1 MALEVGRVC
10 MKTAGR
16 EAGRYCVVLKK
27 LDDTFVLV
35 TGPKVLTGVKRRRCN
50 IEHLEPTQHTV
61 KIKSEAAE
69 SEVIKAYENIG
80 LLKKFGLR
88 KPSPEVVK
96 EAEKKVPVKKGEK
109 PKKEEKKEKP
119 PEKKPEKK
127 PKEKP
132 KEEKKVEEKKPKEK
146 KGLTIKLKIPSL
158 RKAKKPEK
166 KEKPKKKPVKK
177 KVVKKKPKKKP
188 KKKK

>member
-1 MALEVGRVC
+1 MALNIGRVC
-10 MKTAGR
+10 MKIAGR

-35 TGPKVLTGVKRRRCN
+35 TGPRVLTGVKRRRCN
-50 IEHLEPTQHTV
+50 VEHLEPTQYTV
-61 KIKSEAAE
+61 KVSAEASEN
-69 SEVIKAYENIG
+69 EVIKAYKVAG

-96 EAEKKVPVKKGEK
+96 EAEKKVK
-109 PKKEEKKEKP
+109 KKEK
-119 PEKKPEKK
+119 
-127 PKEKP
+127 KP
-132 KEEKKVEEKKPKEK
+132 KEEKKEEKVKEKPKEIKEEKKKPEKEK
-146 KGLTIKLKIPSL
+146 GIKIKFKIPTL

-166 KEKPKKKPVKK
+166 KKEKPKKKPEKK
-177 KVVKKKPKKKP
+177 KVEKKKPKKEASKKKP

>member
-1 MALEVGRVC
+1 MALEIGRVC
-10 MKTAGR
+10 MKIAGR

-50 IEHLEPTQHTV
+50 VEHLEPTQYIV
-61 KIKSEAAE
+61 KVSAEAAE
-69 SEVIKAYENIG
+69 NEVIKAYKATG

-96 EAEKKVPVKKGEK
+96 EAEKKVKKKEK
-109 PKKEEKKEKP
+109 KPKEEKKE
-119 PEKKPEKK
+119 KPEKK
-127 PKEKP
+127 PKEK
-132 KEEKKVEEKKPKEK
+132 KEEKKKPEKG
-146 KGLTIKLKIPSL
+146 KGIKIKLKIPSL

-166 KEKPKKKPVKK
+166 KKE
-177 KVVKKKPKKKP
+177 KPKKKP
-188 KKKK
+188 KKKKVEKKKAKKEPSKKKPKKKK